1 MGTGKWRVL
10 LKIALMGGLTSLMGC
25 GKDGSSPNPPPFNDP
40 NARMTIET
48 FGVTGTSVANSVVQI
63 EPKSSVPPPTGILTV
78 NWTVKGNDTYTAR
91 VYVSSDAV
99 RDSGDIEIHAGCG
112 KVTTTDICRSTT
124 TLACTFETTGSTN
137 TISCSTPSGNQV
149 AKDVTSVVPIAN
161 PRTSVPAFIIMQA
174 CNPNGTCFPAA
185 SSARVVPVRF
195 H

>member
-48 FGVTGTSVANSVVQI
+48 FGVTGTSVVSSEVQI
-63 EPKSSVPPPTGILTV
+63 VPKSSVPPSTGILTV
-78 NWTVKGNDTYTAR
+78 NWTVKGNDTYTAH
-91 VYVSSDAV
+91 VYVSLNAV

-124 TLACTFETTGSTN
+124 TLACTFETTGIIN

-149 AKDVTSVVPIAN
+149 VNVTSVVPIVI

-174 CNPNGTCFPAA
+174 CNPNGACFPA
-185 SSARVVPVRF
+185 SSVPFVPVRF
-195 H
+195 Y